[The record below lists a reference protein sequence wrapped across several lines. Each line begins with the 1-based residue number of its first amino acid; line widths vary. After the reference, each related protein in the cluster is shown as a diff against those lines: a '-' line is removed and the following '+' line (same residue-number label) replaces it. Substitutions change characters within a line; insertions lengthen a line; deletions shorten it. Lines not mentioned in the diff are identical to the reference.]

1 MIRRTTTTARAARA
15 ASLAVAAVTA
25 ALALVLTGC
34 EAEGGDKAN
43 SKAKDPGPS
52 VIAPGKPGEAA
63 KKLTAEEAAKAK
75 DDDSPNSA
83 DFSYV
88 RMMIEHHR
96 QALVMTALA
105 PDRAKS
111 SKIKRLAER
120 ISAGQK
126 PEIEAMKGWLRTNS
140 GTDGGTDS
148 GADGGADRDTGGD
161 TTGHQGG
168 HHQGS
173 MPGMATQKQLDQLRA
188 ADGADFDKLFL
199 KLMITHHSGA
209 ISMATDVLAQ
219 GNNVKVEE
227 MADDVIAQQGAEIR
241 RMQQLG

>member
-1 MIRRTTTTARAARA
+1 MLIRRTTTTARAARA
-15 ASLAVAAVTA
+15 ASFAVAAVTA
-25 ALALVLTGC
+25 ALALALTGC
-34 EAEGGDKAN
+34 EAEGGAKADG
-43 SKAKDPGPS
+43 KAKDAGPS

-63 KKLTAEEAAKAK
+63 QKLTAEEAARAKAK

-83 DFSYV
+83 DFAYV

-111 SKIKRLAER
+111 SKVKRLAER

-126 PEIEAMKGWLRTNS
+126 PEIEAMKGWLRTNDNT
-140 GTDGGTDS
+140 TDQPGKG
-148 GADGGADRDTGGD
+148 
-161 TTGHQGG
+161 GG
-168 HHQGS
+168 HGHGS

-188 ADGADFDKLFL
+188 ADGAEFDKLFL

-209 ISMATDVLAQ
+209 VSMATDVLAQ

-241 RMQQLG
+241 RMRQLG

>member
-15 ASLAVAAVTA
+15 AALAVTAVAA
-25 ALALVLTGC
+25 ALALALTGC
-34 EAEGGDKAN
+34 EADSGTKADDQ
-43 SKAKDPGPS
+43 AKDPGPS

-75 DDDSPNSA
+75 DDDSPNAA

-88 RMMIEHHR
+88 RMMIQHHR

-126 PEIEAMKGWLRTNS
+126 PEIEAMKGWLKTN
-140 GTDGGTDS
+140 GGT
-148 GADGGADRDTGGD
+148 ADQGGG
-161 TTGHQGG
+161 TTGHEGG
-168 HHQGS
+168 HDHGS

-188 ADGADFDKLFL
+188 AGGADFDKLFL

-227 MADDVIAQQGAEIR
+227 MADDVIAQQSAEIR
-241 RMQQLG
+241 RMRQLG

>member
-1 MIRRTTTTARAARA
+1 MLIRRMTTTARAARA
-15 ASLAVAAVTA
+15 ASLAVAAVAA
-25 ALALVLTGC
+25 ALALALTGC
-34 EAEGGDKAN
+34 EADGGAKADDKAKG
-43 SKAKDPGPS
+43 SGPS

-75 DDDSPNSA
+75 DDDSPNAA

-88 RMMIEHHR
+88 RMMIQHHR

-111 SKIKRLAER
+111 SKVKRLAER

-126 PEIEAMKGWLRTNS
+126 PEIEAMKGWLNTN
-140 GTDGGTDS
+140 GGTD
-148 GADGGADRDTGGD
+148 GADGGTA
-161 TTGHQGG
+161 GHEGG
-168 HHQGS
+168 HDHGS

-188 ADGADFDKLFL
+188 ADGAEFDKLFL

-209 ISMATDVLAQ
+209 VSMATDVLAQ

-227 MADDVIAQQGAEIR
+227 MADDVIAQQSAEIR

>member
-1 MIRRTTTTARAARA
+1 MLIRRTTTTARAARA
-15 ASLAVAAVTA
+15 ASLAVAAVAA
-25 ALALVLTGC
+25 ALALALTGC
-34 EAEGGDKAN
+34 EADGGDKAGD
-43 SKAKDPGPS
+43 KAKDSGPS

-75 DDDSPNSA
+75 DDDSPNAA

-88 RMMIEHHR
+88 RMMIQHHR

-111 SKIKRLAER
+111 SKVKRLAER

-126 PEIEAMKGWLRTNS
+126 PEIEAMKGWLQTNG
-140 GTDGGTDS
+140 GTDGITEGGT
-148 GADGGADRDTGGD
+148 A
-161 TTGHQGG
+161 GHEGG
-168 HHQGS
+168 HDHGS

-188 ADGADFDKLFL
+188 ASGAEFDKLFL

-227 MADDVIAQQGAEIR
+227 MADDVIAQQSAEIR

>member
-15 ASLAVAAVTA
+15 ASLAVAAVAA
-25 ALALVLTGC
+25 ALALALTGC
-34 EAEGGDKAN
+34 EADGGAKADG
-43 SKAKDPGPS
+43 KAKDSGPS

-63 KKLTAEEAAKAK
+63 RKLTAEEAAKAK

-83 DFSYV
+83 DFTYV

-111 SKIKRLAER
+111 SKVRRLAER

-126 PEIEAMKGWLRTNS
+126 PEIEAMKGWLRTS
-140 GTDGGTDS
+140 GGSEDGT
-148 GADGGADRDTGGD
+148 AD
-161 TTGHQGG
+161 HEGG
-168 HHQGS
+168 HGHGS

-188 ADGADFDKLFL
+188 AKGAAFDKLFL

-227 MADDVIAQQGAEIR
+227 MADDVIAQQSAEIR